1 MGHNNSELPALPRSR
16 DATPGAEVS
25 LGLLPELLGYH
36 VRRAQT
42 AIFVDFA
49 RAVGSEEAITPGLF
63 GMLQVIA
70 ANPGLSQSRLAEAMG
85 VDRSVVVGVIHTLE
99 ARGLVE
105 RRPARDD
112 RRSWAL
118 HLTARGRPALRRM
131 EALVLRHEARLA
143 SVLSREER
151 RTLVHLLT
159 RLYQPGAG
167 EDAARA
173 PAEDGR
179 ESP

>member
-1 MGHNNSELPALPRSR
+1 MAPNNSELAAAPPAPLAARR
-16 DATPGAEVS
+16 AGLS
-25 LGLLPELLGYH
+25 LGLLPRLLGYH

-42 AIFVDFA
+42 AIFGDFA
-49 RAVGSEEAITPGLF
+49 RSVGSEETVTPGLF
-63 GMLQVIA
+63 GMLQVIG

-85 VDRSVVVGVIHTLE
+85 VDRSVIVAVIHTLE

-112 RRSWAL
+112 RRSYAL

-131 EALVLRHEARLA
+131 EALVLRHEESLA
-143 SVLSREER
+143 SALSPEER
-151 RTLVHLLT
+151 RTLIGLLA
-159 RLYQPGAG
+159 RLYEPRPA
-167 EDAARA
+167 EPSTRA
-173 PAEDGR
+173 PAEAGK